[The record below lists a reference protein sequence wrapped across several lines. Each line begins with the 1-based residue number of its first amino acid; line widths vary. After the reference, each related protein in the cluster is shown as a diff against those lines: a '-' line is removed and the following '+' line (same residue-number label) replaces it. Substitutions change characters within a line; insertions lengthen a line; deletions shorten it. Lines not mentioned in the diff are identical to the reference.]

1 MRKTLLLLITLLI
14 PINVY
19 AKFELKC
26 DTNVLRENEDF
37 ICRATINSSFN
48 YDKISFNVNS
58 NEGIYFN
65 EARTNHSLL
74 WSVTSTDKEIVA
86 ESKKGLLNNNQEFA
100 ILLFSANKSGNY
112 KIDITNIKLYN
123 LEENETE
130 EFEDYNLDIKIKSSS
145 NNLKGIKINGKEI
158 NNFSPTI
165 YDYYYNIDN
174 DTEEVLIETTLFDD
188 TATVKGDGTI
198 IPTPL
203 SKETII
209 PITVTSETGVN
220 RIYRIHLMN
229 TDEEDLDIKLSSI
242 ELFDRDN
249 NLIEFD
255 FNPDVYQYNIEITS
269 DINKLTIKSIIEDKE
284 LSFLKNHE
292 TQNINVVDGDNIVL
306 ITIKNSEGKLKTY
319 TINIVK
325 LLFNKASN
333 TFLESLHIEG
343 YNLKFNKR
351 IKTYYLPVKNFDE
364 NLKITATPEDMNSQV
379 QIIGNNN
386 LKEGSI
392 IKIEVKAE
400 NQSKD
405 VYEIILT
412 NKETNYLKYL
422 LILIPV
428 TLIGIY
434 LNRKV
439 KTKDKKIKDAK
450 IVIDKKKET
459 QKKKESPKKKEAP
472 KKKQTPKKK
481 ESSKKKE
488 TTTKAKTA
496 SVHYSHTKK
505 KPPNKKAKKQQRKR
519 RKKTK
524 RK

>member
-1 MRKTLLLLITLLI
+1 
-14 PINVY
+14 
-19 AKFELKC
+19 
-26 DTNVLRENEDF
+26 
-37 ICRATINSSFN
+37 
-48 YDKISFNVNS
+48 
-58 NEGIYFN
+58 
-65 EARTNHSLL
+65 
-74 WSVTSTDKEIVA
+74 
-86 ESKKGLLNNNQEFA
+86 
-100 ILLFSANKSGNY
+100 
-112 KIDITNIKLYN
+112 
-123 LEENETE
+123 
-130 EFEDYNLDIKIKSSS
+130 
-145 NNLKGIKINGKEI
+145 
-158 NNFSPTI
+158 
-165 YDYYYNIDN
+165 
-174 DTEEVLIETTLFDD
+174 
-188 TATVKGDGTI
+188 
-198 IPTPL
+198 
-203 SKETII
+203 
-209 PITVTSETGVN
+209 
-220 RIYRIHLMN
+220 MN

-459 QKKKESPKKKEAP
+459 QRKRITKEKETPKKRKHQRKRNHQRKRITKEKGIAKEKGNTKEKESPKKKEAP
-472 KKKQTPKKK
+472 KKKTNTKEKRIIKEKKQLLKQKLLLCIIAILRKNHLIKRLKNNKEEKKK
-481 ESSKKKE
+481 DQEKIIL
-488 TTTKAKTA
+488 
-496 SVHYSHTKK
+496 VLLLHIY
-505 KPPNKKAKKQQRKR
+505 
-519 RKKTK
+519 
-524 RK
+524 